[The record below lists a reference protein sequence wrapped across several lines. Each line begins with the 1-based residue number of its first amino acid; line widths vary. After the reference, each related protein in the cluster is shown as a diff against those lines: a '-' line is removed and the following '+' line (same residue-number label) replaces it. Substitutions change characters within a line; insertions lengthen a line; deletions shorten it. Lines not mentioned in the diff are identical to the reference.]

1 MKSELSKYATNM
13 SPSKTKRSE
22 KVTKIT
28 IHHTACIASAQ
39 SIANAF
45 AVPRR
50 CASANYIIGKD
61 GEILCDVD
69 EDYRAWT
76 SGNAWNDQRAITIE
90 VSNCSGKPNWEI
102 SEKCMKALVELCA
115 DICRRYCIV
124 PYFDGTKN
132 ASLTFHCFYQA
143 TECPGPYIK
152 KNIKNII
159 TMINNELCL
168 QQKPVETPKPK
179 EDETTSYKVKVTCK
193 CLNIRAGAGTKYKVV
208 GSISDNGVYTIV
220 ETNGNWGK
228 LKSGKGWIYLKGYT
242 KKVQEGVKMD
252 ANSIVTLVGSLGFP
266 IVACIGLGW
275 FITTELRNL
284 RAEHKAETDKM
295 TEALNNNTLVI
306 QKLIDKMGGD

>member
-1 MKSELSKYATNM
+1 MFK
-13 SPSKTKRSE
+13 
-22 KVTKIT
+22 
-28 IHHTACIASAQ
+28 H
-39 SIANAF
+39 
-45 AVPRR
+45 PRR

-132 ASLTFHCFYQA
+132 ASMTFHCFYQA

-168 QQKPVETPKPK
+168 VEKPVEKPKPK
-179 EDETTSYKVKVTCK
+179 EDQTLIYKVKVTCK

-208 GSISDNGVYTIV
+208 GSITDNGVYTIV

-242 KKVQEGVKMD
+242 KKVQEGVDMD
-252 ANSIVTLVGSLGFP
+252 FNTIIAAISSLGFP
-266 IVACIGLGW
+266 ICACIFLG
-275 FITTELRNL
+275 IYVKSTNENYRADLKEMSANHKTEM
-284 RAEHKAETDKM
+284 DKI
-295 TEALNNNTLVI
+295 TEAINNNTLVV
-306 QKLIDKMGGD
+306 QKLIDKLDKEGD

>member
-13 SPSKTKRSE
+13 SPSKTKRTE

-168 QQKPVETPKPK
+168 IEKPVDTPKPK
-179 EDETTSYKVKVTCK
+179 EDQTLIYKVKVTCK

-208 GSISDNGVYTIV
+208 GTITDNGVYTIV

-242 KKVQEGVKMD
+242 KKV
-252 ANSIVTLVGSLGFP
+252 
-266 IVACIGLGW
+266 
-275 FITTELRNL
+275 
-284 RAEHKAETDKM
+284 
-295 TEALNNNTLVI
+295 
-306 QKLIDKMGGD
+306 